1 MLDANDLLVAIKR
14 ASIDAIES
22 VKPVTIVYGK
32 VESVSPL
39 KVNVENKLTLTKDQ
53 LIVPNRFKIYEIDCE
68 IESKIGIAKYDNTLK
83 PGENIILFRMQ
94 GGQQYLVID
103 RVVK

>member
-1 MLDANDLLVAIKR
+1 M
-14 ASIDAIES
+14 
-22 VKPVTIVYGK
+22 
-32 VESVSPL
+32 
-39 KVNVENKLTLTKDQ
+39 
-53 LIVPNRFKIYEIDCE
+53 PNRFKIYEIDCE

-94 GGQQYLVID
+94 GGQHYLVID